1 MNIAKKKLKHL
12 RRHKKA
18 TVIENF
24 YRMKELRHLYKMTVY
39 IARWSQR
46 MCRGKVG
53 RASYF
58 HLNSEQKSKVIQAYW
73 RRYINVKEYK
83 LSKRSALVV
92 QCMVRIYQA
101 RCALKTLRAEAR
113 DIGLIKE
120 ERNILRQENEKIKR
134 ELELIKERILEGRG
148 GDGSKIE
155 VLEVDLATKNE
166 DAHCVKVDL
175 K

>member
-1 MNIAKKKLKHL
+1 
-12 RRHKKA
+12 
-18 TVIENF
+18 
-24 YRMKELRHLYKMTVY
+24 
-39 IARWSQR
+39 

-58 HLNSEQKSKVIQAYW
+58 HLNSERKSKVIQAYW

-83 LSKRSALVV
+83 LSKISALVV

-113 DIGLIKE
+113 DIELIKE

-155 VLEVDLATKNE
+155 ALEVDLATKNE